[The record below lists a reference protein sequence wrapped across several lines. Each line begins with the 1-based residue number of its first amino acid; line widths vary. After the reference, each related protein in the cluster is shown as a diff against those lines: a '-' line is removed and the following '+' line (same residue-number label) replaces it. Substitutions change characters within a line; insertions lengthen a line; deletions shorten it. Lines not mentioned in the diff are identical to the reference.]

1 MKRLFHIWIDHA
13 ACIFE
18 IFSILHN
25 QRKQNQQKNPKHVF
39 FFKLNLYVCKLL
51 YIPQYTI
58 LCFKSLYE
66 YVTYK
71 YNIL

>member
-25 QRKQNQQKNPKHVF
+25 QRKQNQQKKPKHVF
-39 FFKLNLYVCKLL
+39 KKKLNLYVCKLL

-71 YNIL
+71 

>member
-25 QRKQNQQKNPKHVF
+25 QRKQNEQKKPKHVF
-39 FFKLNLYVCKLL
+39 KKKLNLYVCKLL